1 MDTFDHE
8 LNVFAERRLVMLAI
22 QTIIILVLFL
32 VLLVRGFLYR
42 NMPRVGGKF
51 GPIRTIDPPAAVP
64 KGFSRVYARAM
75 TLFVASDATRFPTL
89 KAFLRHGPVQ
99 QPVAMR
105 IYCVAGCKTEIEIPD
120 QAADYER
127 IDAVQALALLRELPD
142 QRLVR
147 RLHLS
152 DNPSFLDP
160 WVHKVSDQAV
170 VHVGNATN
178 FSLVVLYRPDRRL
191 GQFLGLTLLHE
202 WLHLVA
208 FASTIQVWRFRRANA
223 IEPLPPAALKPL
235 NFGGRNTAAYEAWCD
250 LGEKLLGYDESAAKQ
265 AALASP
271 VHAIILWRCVER
283 ILRRTLS
290 KFRSTRFDELTRR
303 GDFMR
308 TEVAPKAR
316 AVRTRQPS

>member
-1 MDTFDHE
+1 VIA
-8 LNVFAERRLVMLAI
+8 L
-22 QTIIILVLFL
+22 QIIIIILFL

-42 NMPRVGGKF
+42 DMPRVGGKF
-51 GPIRTIDPPAAVP
+51 GPIRTIDPPPVVP
-64 KGFSRVYARAM
+64 RGFSRIYARAM
-75 TLFVASDATRFPTL
+75 TLFVASDAARFPTL
-89 KAFLRHGPVQ
+89 KAFLRHGSEQ
-99 QPVAMR
+99 QPMTMR
-105 IYCVAGCKTEIEIPD
+105 IYRVAGCKTEIEIPD

-127 IDAVQALALLRELPD
+127 IDAAQALALLRELPD

-160 WVHKVSDQAV
+160 WVHKVGDQEL

-178 FSLVVLYRPDRRL
+178 FSLIVLYRPDRRL
-191 GQFLGLTLLHE
+191 GQLLGLTLLHE

-223 IEPLPPAALKPL
+223 IEPLPSAALKL
-235 NFGGRNTAAYEAWCD
+235 VNFGSRNTAAHEAWCD
-250 LGEKLLGYDESAAKQ
+250 LGEKLFGYDESAAQQ

-271 VHAIILWRCVER
+271 VHALIVWRCVDR
-283 ILRRTLS
+283 ILRRTPPH
-290 KFRSTRFDELTRR
+290 FRSTRFDELTQR

-308 TEVAPKAR
+308 IEVEPKAR
-316 AVRTRQPS
+316 AVRTGHPS